1 MLLASASSE
10 MVNSVT
16 LAGHWSLVSKPFGAS
31 FIDNTLWLVIPGDT
45 DSAISNGIHRWQL
58 PPPSATTS
66 CASWG
71 SQTQTLMTR
80 RPNEPG
86 PGIPMPTQTLL
97 LFQLYPNQTT
107 SPHIFPPPPHHH
119 HHVTAGFPHNP
130 YNGVICN
137 DVVAASGVFTT
148 KELWKFAKCEF
159 EKERKN
165 NYF

>member
-58 PPPSATTS
+58 SPPSATTS

-97 LFQLYPNQTT
+97 LFQLYQNQTT
-107 SPHIFPPPPHHH
+107 NPHIPSLSSSSCHGRFPTQPLQRRHLQRRS
-119 HHVTAGFPHNP
+119 GGIRRL
-130 YNGVICN
+130 YNQRTVEVC
-137 DVVAASGVFTT
+137 
-148 KELWKFAKCEF
+148 
-159 EKERKN
+159 
-165 NYF
+165 